1 MRVIE
6 IKHFYCSL
14 QNFVD
19 SLVSPSSECV
29 MILLSIICQCYVREC
44 IMVLRKVIELF
55 LMQLIILF
63 FLQLVI
69 L

>member
-14 QNFVD
+14 QNFMD

-29 MILLSIICQCYVREC
+29 MILLSIICQCYIGEC
-44 IMVLRKVIELF
+44 IMVLRKVIE
-55 LMQLIILF
+55 F
-63 FLQLVI
+63 FFFNAI
-69 L
+69 SNSFFCN